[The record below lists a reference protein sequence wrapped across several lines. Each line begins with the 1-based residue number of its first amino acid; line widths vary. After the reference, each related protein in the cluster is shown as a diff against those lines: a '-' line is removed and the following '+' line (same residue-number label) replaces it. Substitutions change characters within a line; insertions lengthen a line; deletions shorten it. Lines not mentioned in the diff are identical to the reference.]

1 MQDKP
6 AVTAFPI
13 QDALQKRWSPRAFDN
28 KPLPKEEVI
37 SMFEAARWAM
47 SGYNDQPWRFIVAQQ
62 GDDHYDKAFSCV
74 GAWNQQWA
82 QSAPLLGFI
91 IADET
96 SPTSGEHNYA
106 ASFEAGIAAGFL
118 VIQAEHLGLRC
129 HLFGGIHRDEIRKA
143 FSVPEKHNIVC
154 GFVCGHHGELKQ
166 IPESFHEEEAAP
178 RTRKALSEIV
188 FGSTWQEAYL

>member
-1 MQDKP
+1 MRDKP

-28 KPLPKEEVI
+28 KPLTKEEVI

-106 ASFEAGIAAGFL
+106 ATFSK
-118 VIQAEHLGLRC
+118 R
-129 HLFGGIHRDEIRKA
+129 GIHCCIQC
-143 FSVPEKHNIVC
+143 FIC
-154 GFVCGHHGELKQ
+154 GFVCGQ
-166 IPESFHEEEAAP
+166 
-178 RTRKALSEIV
+178 
-188 FGSTWQEAYL
+188 

>member
-1 MQDKP
+1 MQEKP
-6 AVTAFPI
+6 AITAFPI

-82 QSAPLLGFI
+82 QLRLQQTAAQG
-91 IADET
+91 
-96 SPTSGEHNYA
+96 SGPEVLHP
-106 ASFEAGIAAGFL
+106 
-118 VIQAEHLGLRC
+118 V
-129 HLFGGIHRDEIRKA
+129 GG
-143 FSVPEKHNIVC
+143 
-154 GFVCGHHGELKQ
+154 
-166 IPESFHEEEAAP
+166 
-178 RTRKALSEIV
+178 
-188 FGSTWQEAYL
+188 